1 MNGLPTPIVLT
12 ENSMLF
18 WQSMT
23 TNWFIIPFF
32 IIKTQKKETFT
43 KKLYNSGKE

>member
-32 IIKTQKKETFT
+32 IIKTQKK
-43 KKLYNSGKE
+43 GKIYEKIVQFR